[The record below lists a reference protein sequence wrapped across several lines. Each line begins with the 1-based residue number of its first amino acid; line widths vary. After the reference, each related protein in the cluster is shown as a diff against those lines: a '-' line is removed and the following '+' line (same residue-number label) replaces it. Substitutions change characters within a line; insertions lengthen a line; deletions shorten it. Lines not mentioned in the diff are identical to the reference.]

1 MIANHL
7 KSFDN
12 TEEAKFHVTSLPIGH
27 TVNGEWMQ
35 APNKRMLV
43 REDTLDYVSVVNDT
57 YHVIQNRELIDTIN
71 DQLVGAFGTQIF
83 DGSLDSCQ
91 TKVGISERGAA
102 TFVYYDF
109 PNIST
114 EIKTNT
120 GHKTDL
126 KFRVILKN
134 TFDGSS
140 KVRLYVGHI
149 DSFCENGMIAGEY
162 SVVSQSH
169 RSALKIKDFTK
180 KFEESL
186 NNYQESTTQYREM
199 AQRTV
204 ISSADVMRLFT
215 RLTKKKKEV
224 SMKERYE
231 EEWIDYLNNNDKTKR
246 KDTLAHK
253 LYNRWWNVELPERGD
268 NVYSVMSTL
277 TFYGSHNSEW
287 FPLRKGKGDTANR
300 QTNTGLRLHKRNE
313 QVTQWLQ
320 SDAWKQFARVA

>member
-12 TEEAKFHVTSLPIGH
+12 TEEAKFHVTSVPVGH

-57 YHVIQNRELIDTIN
+57 YHVIQNEEMIDTIN
-71 DQLVGAFGTQIF
+71 EQLVDAFGSRMF
-83 DGSLDSCQ
+83 DGSSDSCQ
-91 TKVGISERGAA
+91 TKTSISPKGSL

-109 PNIST
+109 PHIST
-114 EIKTNT
+114 EIKTNN
-120 GHKTDL
+120 GHETNL

-169 RSALKIKDFTK
+169 RCALKIKDFTK

-186 NNYQESTTQYREM
+186 NNYQESTRQYRQM
-199 AQRTV
+199 AQRQL
-204 ISSADVMRLFT
+204 ISSSDVRRLFGK
-215 RLTKKKKEV
+215 LTHKKQKM
-224 SMKERYE
+224 SYE
-231 EEWIDYLNNNDKTKR
+231 DEWVMYLNNNNKGK
-246 KDTLAHK
+246 KSKNTLSDK
-253 LYNRWWNVELPERGD
+253 LYERWWNVDLPERGN
-268 NVYSVMSTL
+268 NVYSVLSTL

-287 FPLRKGKGDTANR
+287 FPLRKSKG
-300 QTNTGLRLHKRNE
+300 QTNGNQQQRLHKRNE
-313 QVTQWLQ
+313 KVTQWLQ
-320 SDAWKQFARVA
+320 SDTWKQFAKVA